1 MRRGILMGIEA
12 LTGVLLLCVL
22 VFFALGAPVA
32 LALGGIAMSIG
43 YMVWGDG
50 IFNVIPTTLE
60 ATYFSFVLLA
70 IPLYIYMG
78 QLLTKSGIGD
88 AMFNATQMVIGKVRG
103 SLAISVIGV
112 CSMIGAMVGIIGAG
126 IMTSGSIALKPMLD
140 RGYNRQLALGVIM
153 AGGALGILI
162 PPSIPMIM
170 FAATTQNSVGRMFLG
185 AMMPALLTIAM
196 LIVYVVIS
204 CRLDP
209 SRAPLDREQEDV
221 PELSAK
227 EKFRIARDGF
237 FAILLIVAVLGSII
251 SGIATPTESG
261 AIGVVGAILLAILFK
276 RFKLD
281 MFRTA
286 GMHTATLVSVAMW
299 IIFGASVFSNFHL
312 LMGVQAMVADFT
324 GSLDLPPLAI
334 VIMFQIIML
343 LLGFIIDEFIIVLMC
358 APLFTPIVVS
368 MGYDPIWFGVL
379 MIINILVAVQTPPY
393 GFALFYLKGIAP
405 ADVRM
410 ADIYRTVAPF
420 IMVNLVVLVLCMIFP
435 QIILWLPN
443 LVMGGPG

>member
-1 MRRGILMGIEA
+1 MGIEA

-22 VFFALGAPVA
+22 TFFALGAPVA
-32 LALGGIAMSIG
+32 LALGGIAMSVG

-185 AMMPALLTIAM
+185 AMMPALLTIVM
-196 LIVYVVIS
+196 LIIYVVIS

-209 SRAPLDREQEDV
+209 TRAPLDNEQEDV
-221 PELSAK
+221 PALSAK

-281 MFRTA
+281 MFRAA

-312 LMGVQAMVADFT
+312 LMGVQGMVADFT
-324 GSLDLPPLAI
+324 SSLDLPPLAI
-334 VIMFQIIML
+334 IIMFQIIML

-393 GFALFYLKGIAP
+393 GFALFYLKGVAP
-405 ADVRM
+405 VDVSM
-410 ADIYRTVAPF
+410 ADIYRSVAPF
-420 IMVNLVVLVLCMIFP
+420 ILVNLVVLVLCMIFP

-443 LVMGGPG
+443 LVMG